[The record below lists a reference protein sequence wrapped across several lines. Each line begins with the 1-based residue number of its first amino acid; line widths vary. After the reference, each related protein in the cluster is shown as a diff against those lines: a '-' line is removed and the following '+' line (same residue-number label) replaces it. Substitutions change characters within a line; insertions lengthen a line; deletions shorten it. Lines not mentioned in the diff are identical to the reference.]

1 MYNDM
6 QTTGILLNDIVTSDI
21 HQLLV
26 VGPQLDDN
34 QMQYY
39 GLDNNTRVSNFSGV
53 NDTNIINNVA
63 GNLSN
68 FKFQIF
74 GKKSV

>member
-6 QTTGILLNDIVTSDI
+6 RTTGILLNDIVTSDI

-39 GLDNNTRVSNFSGV
+39 GLDNNTRASEVSGV
-53 NDTNIINNVA
+53 NNTNIVNNVA
-63 GNLSN
+63 GKLSN
-68 FKFQIF
+68 FKFSNF
-74 GKKSV
+74 

>member
-1 MYNDM
+1 MR
-6 QTTGILLNDIVTSDI
+6 TAGILLNDIVTSDI

-39 GLDNNTRVSNFSGV
+39 GLDNNKRVSNFSGV
-53 NDTNIINNVA
+53 NDTNFINNVA